1 MTTPLGAASLV
12 SDYLEH
18 LIVTTGTCHH
28 LDRDLLTDTGVLHLP
43 VVHLHGEDLLRKIR
57 GATQNV
63 DLVSHVQLPFVHVY
77 DGDAWFLKVVR
88 DPANELFRHD
98 ASMQRLANISLSP
111 QQRSLPSRNITSRT
125 ALSPLGQGTRRPG
138 EVHYVGRMRI
148 PGPLHV
154 GKFVARPNRFL
165 AVVELDGRQV
175 EAHLPDP
182 GRLKELL
189 VPGRQVWVRRVPA
202 ANRRTS
208 YTLTLVRTPS
218 GEMVSL
224 VTTFP
229 NEMVAEALAAQHI
242 EELSHWTTIRRE
254 YTWGKSRFD
263 FLLGKGDDERLLLE
277 VKSVTLVEGD
287 RALFPDAVT
296 ARGARHV
303 RELAAATSEGMD
315 AAVLFVVQRRDA
327 ASITA
332 ARSIDP
338 VFADALAEAH
348 EAGVLLLGYRCNVT
362 TRKAELTRPIPVLI
376 D

>member
-1 MTTPLGAASLV
+1 MTTPLGAAWLV

-18 LIVTTGTCHH
+18 L
-28 LDRDLLTDTGVLHLP
+28 
-43 VVHLHGEDLLRKIR
+43 
-57 GATQNV
+57 
-63 DLVSHVQLPFVHVY
+63 
-77 DGDAWFLKVVR
+77 
-88 DPANELFRHD
+88 
-98 ASMQRLANISLSP
+98 
-111 QQRSLPSRNITSRT
+111 
-125 ALSPLGQGTRRPG
+125 
-138 EVHYVGRMRI
+138 
-148 PGPLHV
+148 
-154 GKFVARPNRFL
+154 
-165 AVVELDGRQV
+165 
-175 EAHLPDP
+175 
-182 GRLKELL
+182 
-189 VPGRQVWVRRVPA
+189 PA

-208 YTLTLVRTPS
+208 YTLTLVRAPG
-218 GEMVSL
+218 GETVSL

-242 EELSHWTTIRRE
+242 RQLSHWTTIRRE

-263 FLLGKGDDERLLLE
+263 FLLDKGDDERMLLE
-277 VKSVTLVEGD
+277 VKSVTLVDGD

-362 TRKAELTRPIPVLI
+362 TEKAKLTRPIPVLI

>member
-1 MTTPLGAASLV
+1 
-12 SDYLEH
+12 
-18 LIVTTGTCHH
+18 
-28 LDRDLLTDTGVLHLP
+28 
-43 VVHLHGEDLLRKIR
+43 
-57 GATQNV
+57 
-63 DLVSHVQLPFVHVY
+63 
-77 DGDAWFLKVVR
+77 
-88 DPANELFRHD
+88 
-98 ASMQRLANISLSP
+98 
-111 QQRSLPSRNITSRT
+111 
-125 ALSPLGQGTRRPG
+125 
-138 EVHYVGRMRI
+138 MRI

-165 AVVELDGRQV
+165 AVIELDGKQV

-189 VPGRQVWVRRVPA
+189 VPGRQVWLRRVPA

-208 YTLTLVRTPS
+208 YTLTLVRTPG

-229 NEMVAEALAAQHI
+229 NEIVAEALAAQHI
-242 EELSHWTTIRRE
+242 TELSHWTTIRRE

-263 FLLGKGDDERLLLE
+263 FLLGKGDDERMLLE

-348 EAGVLLLGYRCNVT
+348 EAGVLLLGYRCKVT
-362 TRKAELTRPIPVLI
+362 TKKAELTQPIPVLI

>member
-1 MTTPLGAASLV
+1 M
-12 SDYLEH
+12 H
-18 LIVTTGTCHH
+18 
-28 LDRDLLTDTGVLHLP
+28 
-43 VVHLHGEDLLRKIR
+43 
-57 GATQNV
+57 
-63 DLVSHVQLPFVHVY
+63 
-77 DGDAWFLKVVR
+77 
-88 DPANELFRHD
+88 
-98 ASMQRLANISLSP
+98 
-111 QQRSLPSRNITSRT
+111 
-125 ALSPLGQGTRRPG
+125 
-138 EVHYVGRMRI
+138 I

-165 AVVELDGRQV
+165 TIVELDGKQV

-208 YTLTLVRTPS
+208 YTLTLVRTPG

-229 NEMVAEALAAQHI
+229 NEIVAEALTAQQI
-242 EELSHWTTIRRE
+242 RELSHWTTIRRE

-263 FLLGKGDDERLLLE
+263 FLLGKGDDERMLLE

-303 RELAAATSEGMD
+303 RELAAAASEGMD

-348 EAGVLLLGYRCNVT
+348 EAGVLLLGYRCKVT
-362 TRKAELTRPIPVLI
+362 TKKAELTRSIPVLI